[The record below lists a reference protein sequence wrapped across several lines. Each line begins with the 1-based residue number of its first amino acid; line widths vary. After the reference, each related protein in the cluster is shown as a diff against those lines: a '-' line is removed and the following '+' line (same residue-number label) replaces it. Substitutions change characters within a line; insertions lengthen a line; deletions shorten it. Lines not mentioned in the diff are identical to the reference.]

1 MPRPASTLASGHCAA
16 SAASGLLSRPGRG
29 SGTSPAP
36 GPPARSSNRHRTVSA
51 ASDLLVPMTPVG
63 PRLSQPATY
72 SPGRG
77 TPSGPRTRPWA
88 FGTIEARALAGLIE
102 GGQVGLVA
110 GHHHL
115 DARQFAELA

>member
-16 SAASGLLSRPGRG
+16 SAGAA
-29 SGTSPAP
+29 AP